1 MQMNGIV
8 LNAGQLYLIGLIAT
22 VCAQVIKVVAKKSGN
37 DISKLGITLIAFV
50 ISLILAAIWF
60 MPDLPPFADDP
71 MTFALALAQ
80 TATAILGAAV
90 AIYNVALEKLLQLL
104 GRTFNVLLEP

>member
-1 MQMNGIV
+1 MNEIV
-8 LNAGQLYLIGLIAT
+8 LDVGQLYLIGLVAT
-22 VCAQVIKVVAKKSGN
+22 LCAQVIKIVAKKSGN

-50 ISLILAAIWF
+50 FSLIFAAIWF
-60 MPDLPPFADDP
+60 LPDLPPFADDP

-80 TATAILGAAV
+80 AATAILGAAV
-90 AIYNVALEKLLQLL
+90 AIYNVFLEKLLQLL